1 MVIRDLGGRGIS
13 VQDATW
19 YTEKN
24 GRHGGHMVILGRGI
38 VNYIIIVIVGVV
50 IGALLRSSRK
60 HDAQAVDKHEVR
72 ENPLLLVLAFPVL
85 VICAVLAW
93 GLDSQSAGIGWTV
106 VVAIFSLLPLSM
118 ALAVVNRRI
127 TYDDEGFTTRDLVRC
142 SRRFSY
148 CDITGTLAG
157 SDSVTYHMGTH
168 RFRIDDNMVGGIG
181 FKAAASSWARRNGRV
196 IPQLKSPLFGGN
208 VINPGNLVFIYGV
221 WVVCAVGFFSLSY
234 VFGGPDGSPDHRSGN
249 LPLCGHRL
257 RGHRYLPA
265 LPLGAL
271 PHTSAAILLLQVDDH
286 RRDERRAFARDATHV
301 WTEAPRRSARKTLT
315 PTPSLADRPSRS

>member
-1 MVIRDLGGRGIS
+1 
-13 VQDATW
+13 
-19 YTEKN
+19 
-24 GRHGGHMVILGRGI
+24 MVILGRGI

-60 HDAQAVDKHEVR
+60 HDAQTVDKHEVR

-148 CDITGTLAG
+148 GDITGTLAG

-181 FKAAASSWARRNGRV
+181 FKAAASSWTRRNGRV

-208 VINPGNLVFIYGV
+208 AINPGNLVFIYGV

-234 VFGGPDGSPDHRSGN
+234 VFGDPTAPPTIALGIFLFAVIAFVAIGTYLLSHSERYPIRLLRFFCSKWMIIGETSYGPS
-249 LPLCGHRL
+249 
-257 RGHRYLPA
+257 RGTR
-265 LPLGAL
+265 
-271 PHTSAAILLLQVDDH
+271 HTSGQNH
-286 RRDERRAFARDATHV
+286 RDGPRARH
-301 WTEAPRRSARKTLT
+301 
-315 PTPSLADRPSRS
+315 

>member
-181 FKAAASSWARRNGRV
+181 FKAAASSWARRNGRT
-196 IPQLKSPLFGGN
+196 IPQLMSPLFGGN

-234 VFGGPDGSPDHRSGN
+234 VFGDPTAPPTIALGIFLFAVIAFVAIGT
-249 LPLCGHRL
+249 
-257 RGHRYLPA
+257 YL
-265 LPLGAL
+265 L
-271 PHTSAAILLLQVDDH
+271 PHSERYPIRLLRLFCSRWMIIGETSDG
-286 RRDERRAFARDATHV
+286 
-301 WTEAPRRSARKTLT
+301 
-315 PTPSLADRPSRS
+315 PSRGTRHTSEQKHRGRPRAGR

>member
-106 VVAIFSLLPLSM
+106 VVAILSLPPPSRWPLPSS
-118 ALAVVNRRI
+118 
-127 TYDDEGFTTRDLVRC
+127 TDESPTTTRVLPPVTSCDAPGASHMAT
-142 SRRFSY
+142 SR
-148 CDITGTLAG
+148 
-157 SDSVTYHMGTH
+157 
-168 RFRIDDNMVGGIG
+168 
-181 FKAAASSWARRNGRV
+181 ARSR
-196 IPQLKSPLFGGN
+196 
-208 VINPGNLVFIYGV
+208 
-221 WVVCAVGFFSLSY
+221 
-234 VFGGPDGSPDHRSGN
+234 
-249 LPLCGHRL
+249 
-257 RGHRYLPA
+257 
-265 LPLGAL
+265 
-271 PHTSAAILLLQVDDH
+271 
-286 RRDERRAFARDATHV
+286 EAT
-301 WTEAPRRSARKTLT
+301 P
-315 PTPSLADRPSRS
+315 